1 MTTTS
6 QMVKIWNGGYQQP
19 APQSQLMLAK
29 TNVIACSKDT
39 KMSKIPRIN
48 SKQFSNLLSERLG
61 DESIEFEQEDSLSGP
76 NNYDLESRWDS

>member
-48 SKQFSNLLSERLG
+48 S
-61 DESIEFEQEDSLSGP
+61 
-76 NNYDLESRWDS
+76 